1 MLRTWIMHVYM
12 ELRAG
17 DALLGNL
24 LAGELIAWNI
34 QLCQVHSQLFK
45 AHAGI
50 DQRPNRHVTADPGK
64 AVKVCGS
71 HGYPCTSDSPKTLML
86 WAI

>member
-1 MLRTWIMHVYM
+1 M

-34 QLCQVHSQLFK
+34 QPCQLHSQLFK
-45 AHAGI
+45 ARAGI

-71 HGYPCTSDSPKTLML
+71 HGYPRASHSPKTLML